1 MERHRLFFA
10 LTPDEGVRRQ
20 ILEVA
25 AALPD
30 AGGRATRPEKIH
42 LTLAFLGD
50 ADPGG
55 ARAAGARAA
64 ADTAAFDFELDEVD
78 GFHGGI
84 RILRARAEAFAPLV
98 FALLRELRRAGV
110 PSRGQAREFIPHVT
124 LWRRDN
130 LRLARAPITPIPWP
144 ARELCL
150 YDSHLDTGEH
160 ERIGSWPLC

>member
-1 MERHRLFFA
+1 MDRHRLFFA

-30 AGGRATRPEKIH
+30 AGGRRTRADKFH

-50 ADPGG
+50 ADPEA
-55 ARAAGARAA
+55 ARTAGMRAA
-64 ADTAAFDFELDEVD
+64 ADTAAFDFQLDEVD

-84 RILRARAEAFAPLV
+84 RILRAPSEAFAPLV
-98 FALLRELRRAGV
+98 SALARKLRKAGV
-110 PSRGQAREFIPHVT
+110 SSRDESRQFVPHVT
-124 LWRRDN
+124 LQRRDT
-130 LRLARAPITPIPWP
+130 LRLARAPITPIHWL

-160 ERIGSWPLC
+160 ERLASWPLC